1 MHLPHL
7 FYLTLMPTDF
17 AVESMIFSRK
27 MRFSGKGI
35 RTEEPVLAIG
45 QKAAYFSGT
54 GKFVNIVAGGGAHGF
69 EGIIRMS
76 EWMIDAFRN
85 EKNTPEIIKLKGL
98 GCESCLS

>member
-1 MHLPHL
+1 
-7 FYLTLMPTDF
+7 
-17 AVESMIFSRK
+17 
-27 MRFSGKGI
+27 MRFVGKGI

-45 QKAAYFSGT
+45 QKAAYFSGI

-76 EWMIDAFRN
+76 EWMIDAYRN